1 MRRILTI
8 LSPIVALTSLIIF
21 SVLFIQYRVIIR
33 GHSLGLPH
41 PNLTP
46 RPSNM
51 IGVNIQ
57 LLSESPKTIGG
68 ALDTISNT
76 GFGWVR
82 QTFYWKPEE
91 FDWSAADTIID
102 MADDSNLQIIAVLT
116 GADIPHQT
124 QNFTQFAYKFASRY
138 ADQVDVYQIGD
149 EPNLKSG

>member
-1 MRRILTI
+1 
-8 LSPIVALTSLIIF
+8 
-21 SVLFIQYRVIIR
+21 
-33 GHSLGLPH
+33 
-41 PNLTP
+41 
-46 RPSNM
+46 M
-51 IGVNIQ
+51 IGANIE
-57 LLSESPKTIGG
+57 LLSESPKTIGDSL
-68 ALDTISNT
+68 ATISNT

-149 EPNLKSG
+149 EPNLKSGWGSTPSAVVYSRLLATNLSSHSSSRHNFNSINGRTCTQQ